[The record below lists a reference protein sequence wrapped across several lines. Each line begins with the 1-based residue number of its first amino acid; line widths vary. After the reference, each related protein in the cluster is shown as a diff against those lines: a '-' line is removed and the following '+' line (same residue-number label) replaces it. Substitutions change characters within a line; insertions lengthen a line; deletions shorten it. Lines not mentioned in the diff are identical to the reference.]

1 MDLGNSEESEMHK
14 KRRRVD
20 LKKTGVERYRKKRT
34 RNEDCVH
41 ARRLTKLKTDEN

>member
-1 MDLGNSEESEMHK
+1 MGNSEESEMQK
-14 KRRRVD
+14 KRRVD

-41 ARRLTKLKTDEN
+41 ATDEN